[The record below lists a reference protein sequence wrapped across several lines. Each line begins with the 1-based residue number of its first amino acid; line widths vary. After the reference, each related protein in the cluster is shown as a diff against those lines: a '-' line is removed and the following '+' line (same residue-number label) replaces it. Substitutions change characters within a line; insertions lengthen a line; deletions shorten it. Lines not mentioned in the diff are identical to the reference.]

1 MKNLN
6 KFTKNVQPIGRKIK
20 ICVMK
25 AQRKESL
32 KMKKSFKIIAFL
44 FFIAILVFIFFQ
56 IFELWNENT
65 QAKSDSSNTS
75 DVQLLARAINRRS
88 KRRTI

>member
-1 MKNLN
+1 MN

-20 ICVMK
+20 ICAIEV
-25 AQRKESL
+25 QRKEFF
-32 KMKKSFKIIAFL
+32 KMKKSLKIIAL
-44 FFIAILVFIFFQ
+44 IFFIFALIFTFFQ

-88 KRRTI
+88 KGRTI